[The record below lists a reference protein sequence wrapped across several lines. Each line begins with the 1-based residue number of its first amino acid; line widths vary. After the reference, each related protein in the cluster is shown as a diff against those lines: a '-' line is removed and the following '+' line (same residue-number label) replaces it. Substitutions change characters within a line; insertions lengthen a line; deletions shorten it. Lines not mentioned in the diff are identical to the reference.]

1 MGYAIAIV
9 LVVLIIGA
17 FVTFLVMNAARQSDT
32 ADAEDPGAD
41 SNPLSILGSDDT
53 PMGDTDEHAGEQTQG
68 GETVGGQD
76 SASHGGTGRPTGQG
90 YAGTGN
96 IGGGHHDDPD
106 VARPVVGGEG
116 EGERAVP

>member
-17 FVTFLVMNAARQSDT
+17 LVTFLVMNATRQSDT
-32 ADAEDPGAD
+32 ADAHDPGAD
-41 SNPLSILGSDDT
+41 SNPLSIIGSDDT
-53 PMGDTDEHAGEQTQG
+53 PMGDTNEHAGEQNQS
-68 GETVGGQD
+68 GETLGGQD
-76 SASHGGTGRPTGQG
+76 SASHGGTGRPVGQG
-90 YAGTGN
+90 TAGTQGM
-96 IGGGHHDDPD
+96 GGRHYDDPD